1 MIVSSVFVD
10 NVMDAPLFV
19 LILASIF
26 TAGGLWWALP
36 WGKARRRSVGWVLVA
51 AGLAMLS
58 AMTPP
63 VGSLLP
69 RSLLT
74 LMSIVAVGSAVAM
87 ITSSRPLYA
96 ALWFGMAV
104 LGTAGML
111 LFNGAQFVAMAV
123 IVVYIGAILVMFL
136 FVLMLDDPKG
146 TAGFNRQ
153 SWEPLTAS
161 VVGAVLIALTTVTW
175 LRHAATANGWSLA
188 KETGKAI
195 PDVVITRTVDLG
207 NQLFL
212 HYGVAVQALA
222 IVLLLGLLGAAVI
235 IAHPLEP
242 LLDFKSRAVPD
253 ETPTANES

>member
-1 MIVSSVFVD
+1 
-10 NVMDAPLFV
+10 MDAPLFV

-96 ALWFGMAV
+96 AL
-104 LGTAGML
+104 
-111 LFNGAQFVAMAV
+111 
-123 IVVYIGAILVMFL
+123 
-136 FVLMLDDPKG
+136 
-146 TAGFNRQ
+146 
-153 SWEPLTAS
+153 
-161 VVGAVLIALTTVTW
+161 
-175 LRHAATANGWSLA
+175 
-188 KETGKAI
+188 
-195 PDVVITRTVDLG
+195 
-207 NQLFL
+207 
-212 HYGVAVQALA
+212 
-222 IVLLLGLLGAAVI
+222 
-235 IAHPLEP
+235 
-242 LLDFKSRAVPD
+242 
-253 ETPTANES
+253 

>member
-1 MIVSSVFVD
+1 
-10 NVMDAPLFV
+10 MDISLLV
-19 LILASIF
+19 LILASLL

-36 WGKARRRSVGWVLVA
+36 WGKARKRSRGWVFLA

-58 AMTPP
+58 AMIPP
-63 VGSLLP
+63 VGNLLT

-74 LMSIVAVGSAVAM
+74 LMAIVAVASAVAM
-87 ITSSRPLYA
+87 VTSSRPLYS

-153 SWEPLTAS
+153 SWEPLMAS
-161 VVGAVLIALTTVTW
+161 VVGAVLIALTTATW
-175 LRHAATANGWSLA
+175 LRHAATVHVWFLA
-188 KETGKAI
+188 KEKGGAI
-195 PDVVITRTVDLG
+195 PDVVVTRTVDLG

-242 LLDFKSRAVPD
+242 LLDLKDRGVPD
-253 ETPTANES
+253 EIPAANES